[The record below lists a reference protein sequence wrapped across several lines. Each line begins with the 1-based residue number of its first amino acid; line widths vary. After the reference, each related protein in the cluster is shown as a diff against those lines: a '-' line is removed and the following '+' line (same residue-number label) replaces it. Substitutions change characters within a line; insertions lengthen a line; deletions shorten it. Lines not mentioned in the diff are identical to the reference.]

1 MTKKRVTPALMI
13 VAVAALVAACGGG
26 GSSSD
31 SGSGSTP
38 AATAGGAGSSTAAAG
53 QGSGDFLDGGFPA
66 AETPTKGGRLSIAYD
81 SNIDCWNGLSY
92 YGISWSYFYFMAR
105 GLYDYPNTVKQPD
118 TDSVRPAL
126 AADMPTVSPDGL
138 TYTVKLRPGLKFPDG
153 TPVTSKDVKSTYEYI
168 LDPNIQCAT
177 GGPPSS
183 GYYAGIVGYDDY
195 NTKMTDSK
203 GQDNPGISGIKTVDD
218 LTTSFTL
225 TAPDGSFLR
234 ALAMGWSYI
243 REASKTEHKVT
254 DLSPP
259 YVGPYKITKYV
270 TDKSLTIDRE
280 PTWADN
286 VKAGVPEEANEDNV
300 DGIDA
305 DLAMPNDIATQKL
318 KDNQLDIGDGA
329 IVGSDVPA
337 IAQDP
342 QYKNRYFSTPDASI
356 DYGVFRTDKPPF
368 DNPKVRQA
376 VNYAVDREQ
385 NAKIIG
391 GTLSRQ
397 PWSQLLSSNLLG
409 SEKTDIYPTTSDPD
423 KAKQLIQESGVATP
437 IKITLVHFAEDPAPQ
452 QAQAIKE
459 SLDAVGFQVTLKAV
473 SSDAFYGVLDDDKA
487 DWSIG
492 LAAWGQD
499 YSDAITYFKP
509 LLTCPGGKPTGSNY
523 GNFCDTAFDS
533 AVDTINKMPPGA
545 DRTNQFAKLSTDTAT
560 NQTPWWVM
568 DQRRKVNL
576 VSERL
581 GNFIY
586 GPAKQYYFA
595 SYFIKQ

>member
-1 MTKKRVTPALMI
+1 MTNKRKRAVPALMI
-13 VAVAALVAACGGG
+13 AAIAVVVAACGGG
-26 GSSSD
+26 GSSSST
-31 SGSGSTP
+31 SGGSTP
-38 AATAGGAGSSTAAAG
+38 AATAGGASTAAAG
-53 QGSGDFLDGGFPA
+53 SDSGDFLKGGFPA
-66 AETPTKGGRLSIAYD
+66 PTTPTKGGRLTIAYD

-118 TDSVRPAL
+118 TDTVQPAL
-126 AADMPTVSPDGL
+126 AADMPQVSPDGL
-138 TYTVKLRPGLKFPDG
+138 TYTVKLRPGLTFPDG
-153 TPVTSKDVKSTYEYI
+153 TPVTSKDVKSTFEYI

-183 GYYAGIVGYDDY
+183 GYYAGIVGYDEY

-203 GQDNPGISGIKTVDD
+203 GKDNPGISGIKTVDD

-225 TAPDGSFLR
+225 SAPDGSFLR
-234 ALAMGWSYI
+234 ALAMGWAYI

-259 YVGPYKITKYV
+259 YVGPYKITTYT
-270 TDKSLTIDRE
+270 TDKSLKIDRE
-280 PTWADN
+280 PTWAAN
-286 VKAGVPEEANEDNV
+286 VKAGVPEDPNEDNL

-337 IAQDP
+337 IAQDA
-342 QYKNRYFSTPDASI
+342 QFKDRYFSTPDAAI
-356 DYGVFRTDKPPF
+356 DYGVFRTDKAPF
-368 DNPKVRQA
+368 DNPKLRQA
-376 VNYAVDREQ
+376 VNYAVDRTQ
-385 NAKIIG
+385 NSKIIG
-391 GTLSRQ
+391 GARSRE
-397 PWSQLLSSNLLG
+397 PWSQLLAENLLAG
-409 SEKTDIYPTTSDPD
+409 EPHDVYPNTPDAD

-437 IKITLVHFAEDPAPQ
+437 IKIKLVHFAEDPAPQ

-459 SLDAVGFQVTLKAV
+459 SLDAVGFQVTLQAV
-473 SSDAFYGVLDDDKA
+473 SSDAFYGVLDDEKA

-492 LAAWGQD
+492 LAGWGQD

-509 LLTCPGGKPTGSNY
+509 LLSCPNGKPTGSNY
-523 GNFCDTAFDS
+523 GNFCDATFDK
-533 AVDTINKMPPGA
+533 AITDINKLPPGA
-545 DRTNQFAKLSTDTAT
+545 DRTKQFAKLSTDTAT

-576 VSERL
+576 VSDRL

>member
-1 MTKKRVTPALMI
+1 MTNKRVVPALM
-13 VAVAALVAACGGG
+13 VAAIAAVVAACGGG
-26 GSSSD
+26 GSSS
-31 SGSGSTP
+31 STSGSTP
-38 AATAGGAGSSTAAAG
+38 AATAGGASSAADGAD
-53 QGSGDFLDGGFPA
+53 SGDFLKGAFPA
-66 AETPTKGGRLSIAYD
+66 PQTPVKGGRLTVAYD

-92 YGISWSYFYFMAR
+92 YGISWSYYYFMAR

-118 TDSVRPAL
+118 TDTIQPAL
-126 AADMPTVSPDGL
+126 AADMPQVSPDGL
-138 TYTVKLRPGLKFPDG
+138 TYTVKLRPGLTFPDG
-153 TPVTSKDVKSTYEYI
+153 TPVTSKDVKSTYEYM

-177 GGPPSS
+177 AGPPSS
-183 GYYAGIVGYDDY
+183 GYYNGIVGYDDY

-203 GQDNPGISGIKTVDD
+203 GKDNPGIAGIKTVDD

-225 TAPDGSFLR
+225 TEPDGSFLR

-270 TDKSLTIDRE
+270 TDKSVTIDRE
-280 PTWADN
+280 PTWAAN
-286 VKAGVPEEANEDNV
+286 VKAGVPEDPNDDNI

-342 QYKNRYFSTPDASI
+342 QFKDRYFSTPDATI

-368 DNPKVRQA
+368 DNPKLRQA
-376 VNYAVDREQ
+376 VNYAVDRSQ

-391 GTLSRQ
+391 GVLSRQ

-409 SEKTDIYPTTSDPD
+409 DEPTDIFPNTSDPD

-437 IKITLVHFAEDPAPQ
+437 IKIKLVHFAEDPAPQ

-459 SLDAVGFQVTLKAV
+459 SLDAVGFQVTLQAV

-509 LLTCPGGKPTGSNY
+509 LLSCPGGKPTGSNY
-523 GNFCDTAFDS
+523 GNFCDAGFDQQI
-533 AVDTINKMPPGA
+533 VTINKMPVGPERA
-545 DRTNQFAKLSTDTAT
+545 AAWAKLSTDTDK

-568 DQRRKVNL
+568 DNRRKVNL
-576 VSERL
+576 VGSRV

-595 SYFIKQ
+595 SYYIKQ